1 MISKLVRLAV
11 VSLATVLWTMASAPP
26 LALGADKSSTGGINS
41 MSTSAHATSPKP
53 EDAPESLEDRPWFAA
68 SHDEN
73 ASELGGV
80 TCTGPVHCSKL
91 CFAAQK
97 YCVEYAAHPNKPGV
111 KPGEL
116 YDCIDSIPSTGSGG
130 SYTCLYRYENG
141 DAYIFSYGA
150 KFGPIHPPAPPPLCV
165 YKGGKSQQQPM

>member
-1 MISKLVRLAV
+1 MNSKMVQLAV
-11 VSLATVLWTMASAPP
+11 ASLAIVLCTMVSAPP
-26 LALGADKSSTGGINS
+26 LALGADKCSTSDIHGT
-41 MSTSAHATSPKP
+41 STSADAASPKTED
-53 EDAPESLEDRPWFAA
+53 EDAPESLEGRSWFAPD
-68 SHDEN
+68 HDEN

-97 YCVEYAAHPNKPGV
+97 YCVEYAGHPHKPEV

-116 YDCIDSIPSTGSGG
+116 YDCIDSIPSAGSGG

-141 DAYIFSYGA
+141 DACIFSYGA

-165 YKGGKSQQQPM
+165 YKGGKP